1 MYEKINEKYEKYLYQ
16 FYAKEDIPKMVKDI
30 SNGCVELFDS
40 DTCYIYADN
49 CWYVVMEYCSY
60 NSSIHDFSKQL
71 FNQIAHCFWRYT
83 IPIDILN
90 FWPFVLVKDY
100 FYISYEYTYTIPVNG
115 CLSQNKPIYDFIM
128 SRLVLYDL
136 RNE

>member
-16 FYAKEDIPKMVKDI
+16 FYAKEDIPKMVKEI
-30 SNGCVELFDS
+30 SNECVELFDS

-49 CWYVVMEYCSY
+49 CWYFIMEYCSH
-60 NSSIHDFSKQL
+60 NSSIHDFSEQL
-71 FNQIAHCFWRYT
+71 FDQIVPCFWRYT
-83 IPIDILN
+83 IPTDILN

-100 FYISYEYTYTIPVNG
+100 FYISSEYINTIPING

-136 RNE
+136 RD